1 MTSRPSTKSNSST
14 PDKNIIRYPLKNDYM
29 FRAVFQSRPKA
40 LEGLCRSLLRL
51 SPSDSLH
58 IDLKN
63 PIQLGAAIDNKEFI
77 LDLALTINDNLYLNL
92 EMQLYNDGYWPERS
106 LSYTCR
112 SFDNLNRGTQYKD
125 VLPVLHIGFL
135 DFTLFPEHPEF
146 VAEYK
151 MMNTNPVHHNI
162 FSDKFCIS
170 VVDLTQIERATEED
184 KQYDINLWARV
195 LTAKTWEEVDMM
207 AQDNEYLRETSN
219 AMYELDQDRLIRQ
232 QCQARED
239 FLYWERI
246 KENRNKRT
254 EEQLAAANAE
264 LDRRRTEL
272 TDKDAKLAD
281 KDAELA
287 DKDAKLADKDAELE
301 RQKAKLAA
309 KDAQIAELLAR
320 FGESNQ

>member
-1 MTSRPSTKSNSST
+1 MASTSNELTPST
-14 PDKNIIRYPLKNDYM
+14 PDKNLIRYPLKNDYM

-63 PIQLGAAIDNKEFI
+63 PIQLGETIDSKEFI
-77 LDLALTINDNLYLNL
+77 LDLALIINDSLYLNL

-112 SFDNLNRGTQYKD
+112 SFDNLNRGAKYKD
-125 VLPVLHIGFL
+125 VLPVVHIGFL

-151 MMNTNPVHHNI
+151 MVNTNPQHRYF
-162 FSDKFCIS
+162 FSDKFRIS
-170 VVDLTQIERATEED
+170 VVDLTQIERAAEED
-184 KQYDINLWARV
+184 KRYGIDLWGRV
-195 LTAKTWEEVDMM
+195 LTAKTWEEIDML

-219 AMYELDQDRLIRQ
+219 AMYELDQDLLIRQ

-246 KENRNKRT
+246 KANHTKQVETELAETKVELENQK
-254 EEQLAAANAE
+254 AE
-264 LDRRRTEL
+264 LENQRAEL
-272 TDKDAKLAD
+272 AS

-287 DKDAKLADKDAELE
+287 AKNIELE
-301 RQKAKLAA
+301 KQKNELAA
-309 KDAQIAELLAR
+309 KDALIAELLAKS
-320 FGESNQ
+320 GYDT

>member
-1 MTSRPSTKSNSST
+1 MTSNESTSST
-14 PDKNIIRYPLKNDYM
+14 SDKNIIRYPLKNDYM

-40 LEGLCRSLLRL
+40 LKGLCRSLLRL

-63 PIQLGAAIDNKEFI
+63 PIQLGAAIDNKEFV

-112 SFDNLNRGTQYKD
+112 SFDNLNRGAKYKD

-135 DFTLFPEHPEF
+135 DFTLFPKHPEF

-151 MMNTNPVHHNI
+151 MINTNPLHHNI
-162 FSDKFCIS
+162 FSDKFRIS

-184 KQYDINLWARV
+184 KRYGIDLWGRV
-195 LTAKTWEEVDMM
+195 LTAKTWEEIDML
-207 AQDNEYLRETSN
+207 AKDNEYLRETSN

-239 FLYWERI
+239 FLYWERM
-246 KENRNKRT
+246 KENRAKRM
-254 EEQLAAANAE
+254 EEKIAEQEAE
-264 LDRRRTEL
+264 LAV
-272 TDKDAKLAD
+272 KDAK
-281 KDAELA
+281 
-287 DKDAKLADKDAELE
+287 
-301 RQKAKLAA
+301 
-309 KDAQIAELLAR
+309 IAELLAKLA
-320 FGESNQ
+320 EKAAEDQ

>member
-1 MTSRPSTKSNSST
+1 MTTKANESITST
-14 PDKNIIRYPLKNDYM
+14 PDKNRIRYPLKNDYM

-40 LEGLCRSLLRL
+40 LQGLCRSLLRL

-63 PIQLGAAIDNKEFI
+63 PIQLGAAIDNKEFV
-77 LDLALTINDNLYLNL
+77 LDLALTINNSLYLNL

-112 SFDNLNRGTQYKD
+112 SFDNLNRGAQYKD

-135 DFTLFPEHPEF
+135 DFTLFPKHPEF

-151 MMNTNPVHHNI
+151 MMNTNPEHRYF
-162 FSDKFCIS
+162 FSDKFRIS

-184 KQYDINLWARV
+184 KQCGIDLWARV
-195 LTAKTWEEVDMM
+195 LTAKTWEEINML

-239 FLYWERI
+239 FLYWERM
-246 KENRNKRT
+246 KENRNKRV
-254 EEQLAAANAE
+254 EAE
-264 LDRRRTEL
+264 LAET
-272 TDKDAKLAD
+272 KAKLAN
-281 KDAELA
+281 KDAE
-287 DKDAKLADKDAELE
+287 LADKDAELE
-301 RQKAKLAA
+301 RQKAELAA

-320 FGESNQ
+320 FGEANQ

>member
-1 MTSRPSTKSNSST
+1 
-14 PDKNIIRYPLKNDYM
+14 M

-40 LEGLCRSLLRL
+40 LQGLCRSLLRL

-112 SFDNLNRGTQYKD
+112 SFDNLNRGAGYD
-125 VLPVLHIGFL
+125 EVLPVLHIGFL

-151 MMNTNPVHHNI
+151 MMNSNPVHHNI
-162 FSDKFCIS
+162 FSDKFRIS

-184 KQYDINLWARV
+184 KQYSIDLWARV
-195 LTAKTWEEVDMM
+195 LTAKTWEEIDML
-207 AQDNEYLRETSN
+207 AKDNEYLRETSN

-246 KENRNKRT
+246 KENRNQRIAAELAETKAELAGKDITLENQKAEIENQKT
-254 EEQLAAANAE
+254 EIENQKAEIENQKAELAA
-264 LDRRRTEL
+264 
-272 TDKDAKLAD
+272 
-281 KDAELA
+281 KDAE
-287 DKDAKLADKDAELE
+287 
-301 RQKAKLAA
+301 LAA

-320 FGESNQ
+320 YAKDN

>member
-1 MTSRPSTKSNSST
+1 MTSNTNESTTST
-14 PDKNIIRYPLKNDYM
+14 SDKNIIRYPLKNDYM

-40 LEGLCRSLLRL
+40 LQGLCRSLLRL

-63 PIQLGAAIDNKEFI
+63 PIQLGAAIDNKEFV
-77 LDLALTINDNLYLNL
+77 LDLALTINDSLYLNL

-112 SFDNLNRGTQYKD
+112 SFDNLNRGAGYD
-125 VLPVLHIGFL
+125 EVLPVLHIGFL

-151 MMNTNPVHHNI
+151 MMNTNPAHRNF
-162 FSDKFCIS
+162 FSDKFRIS
-170 VVDLTQIERATEED
+170 VVDLTQIERATDED
-184 KQYDINLWARV
+184 KQYDIDLWARV
-195 LTAKTWEEVDMM
+195 LTAKTWEEIDML

-239 FLYWERI
+239 FLYWERM
-246 KENRNKRT
+246 KENRNKRIET
-254 EEQLAAANAE
+254 ELAETKVKLANKNAE
-264 LDRRRTEL
+264 LAN
-272 TDKDAKLAD
+272 KDS
-281 KDAELA
+281 
-287 DKDAKLADKDAELE
+287 ELE
-301 RQKAKLAA
+301 NQKAEIENQKTEIENQKAELAA
-309 KDAQIAELLAR
+309 KDARIAELLAR
-320 FGESNQ
+320 CGEANQ

>member
-1 MTSRPSTKSNSST
+1 MTTNANESTTST

-51 SPSDSLH
+51 SPSDSVH

-63 PIQLGAAIDNKEFI
+63 PIQLGTAIDNKEFV
-77 LDLALTINDNLYLNL
+77 LDLALTINDSLYLNL

-112 SFDNLNRGTQYKD
+112 SFDNLNRGAKYQD

-151 MMNTNPVHHNI
+151 MLNSNPVHHNI
-162 FSDKFCIS
+162 FSDKFRIS
-170 VVDLTQIERATEED
+170 VVDLTQIERATEAD
-184 KQYDINLWARV
+184 KQYSIDLWARV
-195 LTAKTWEEVDMM
+195 LTATTWEEIDML
-207 AQDNEYLRETSN
+207 AKDNEYLRETSN

-239 FLYWERI
+239 FLYWERM
-246 KENRNKRT
+246 KENRNKRV
-254 EEQLAAANAE
+254 E
-264 LDRRRTEL
+264 
-272 TDKDAKLAD
+272 
-281 KDAELA
+281 AELA
-287 DKDAKLADKDAELE
+287 EAKAELADKDAELE
-301 RQKAKLAA
+301 RQKAELAA

>member
-1 MTSRPSTKSNSST
+1 
-14 PDKNIIRYPLKNDYM
+14 M

-63 PIQLGAAIDNKEFI
+63 PIQLGETIDSKEFV
-77 LDLALTINDNLYLNL
+77 LDLALTINGNLYLNL

-112 SFDNLNRGTQYKD
+112 SYDNLNRGAEYKE

-135 DFTLFPEHPEF
+135 DFTLFPEYPEF
-146 VAEYK
+146 VAEYQL
-151 MMNTNPVHHNI
+151 MNTNPQHHYF
-162 FSDKFCIS
+162 FSDKFRIS
-170 VVDLTQIERATEED
+170 VVNLTQIKRATEED
-184 KQYDINLWARV
+184 KRYGIDLWARV
-195 LTAKTWEEVDMM
+195 LTAKTWEEIDML

-219 AMYELDQDRLIRQ
+219 AMYELDKDRLIRQ

-246 KENRNKRT
+246 KENRNKQM
-254 EEQLAAANAE
+254 EAKIAEQKKELAA
-264 LDRRRTEL
+264 
-272 TDKDAKLAD
+272 

-287 DKDAKLADKDAELE
+287 VKDAE
-301 RQKAKLAA
+301 LAA

-320 FGESNQ
+320 FGESNE

>member
-1 MTSRPSTKSNSST
+1 
-14 PDKNIIRYPLKNDYM
+14 M

-40 LEGLCRSLLRL
+40 LQGLCRSLLRL

-77 LDLALTINDNLYLNL
+77 LDLALTINDSLYLNL

-112 SFDNLNRGTQYKD
+112 SFDNLNRGAEYD
-125 VLPVLHIGFL
+125 EVLPVLHIGFL

-151 MMNTNPVHHNI
+151 MMNINPEHRHF
-162 FSDKFCIS
+162 FSDKFRIS
-170 VVDLTQIERATEED
+170 VVDLTQIERATDED
-184 KQYDINLWARV
+184 KRYDIDLWARV
-195 LTAKTWEEVDMM
+195 LTAKTWEEIDML

-219 AMYELDQDRLIRQ
+219 AMYELDKDRLIRQ

-239 FLYWERI
+239 FLYWERM
-246 KENRNKRT
+246 KENRTKRM
-254 EEQLAAANAE
+254 EAKIAEQE
-264 LDRRRTEL
+264 
-272 TDKDAKLAD
+272 
-281 KDAELA
+281 AELA
-287 DKDAKLADKDAELE
+287 AKDAELE
-301 RQKAKLAA
+301 RQR
-309 KDAQIAELLAR
+309 AELEKLRAQLNT
-320 FGESNQ
+320 SQ

>member
-1 MTSRPSTKSNSST
+1 MTARPSTKSNAST

-51 SPSDSLH
+51 SPSDSVH

-77 LDLALTINDNLYLNL
+77 LDLALTINDSLYLNL

-112 SFDNLNRGTQYKD
+112 SFDNLNRGAKYQD

-151 MMNTNPVHHNI
+151 MMNKNPVHHNI
-162 FSDKFCIS
+162 FSDKFRIS

-184 KQYDINLWARV
+184 KRYDIDLWGRV
-195 LTAKTWEEVDMM
+195 LTAKTWEEIDML

-239 FLYWERI
+239 FLYWERM
-246 KENRNKRT
+246 KENRNKRV
-254 EEQLAAANAE
+254 EAE
-264 LDRRRTEL
+264 LAEAKAKL
-272 TDKDAKLAD
+272 ANKDAELAD

-287 DKDAKLADKDAELE
+287 DKDAELADKDAELE
-301 RQKAKLAA
+301 RQKAELAA

>member
-1 MTSRPSTKSNSST
+1 MTTNANESTTSI

-51 SPSDSLH
+51 SPSDSVH

-63 PIQLGAAIDNKEFI
+63 PIQLGQKIENKEFV
-77 LDLALTINDNLYLNL
+77 LDLALTINDSLYLNL

-112 SFDNLNRGTQYKD
+112 SFDNLNRGTNYQD

-151 MMNTNPVHHNI
+151 MMNTNPLHHNI
-162 FSDKFCIS
+162 FSDKFRIS
-170 VVDLTQIERATEED
+170 VVDLTQIERATEKD
-184 KQYDINLWARV
+184 KQYGIDLWARV
-195 LTAKTWEEVDMM
+195 LTATTWEEIDML
-207 AQDNEYLRETSN
+207 AKDNEYLRETSN

-246 KENRNKRT
+246 KENRNKRV
-254 EEQLAAANAE
+254 EAE
-264 LDRRRTEL
+264 LAEAKAEL
-272 TDKDAKLAD
+272 TAKDAELAD

-301 RQKAKLAA
+301 RQKAELAA

>member
-1 MTSRPSTKSNSST
+1 MTSKTSNQSNHSA
-14 PDKNIIRYPLKNDYM
+14 PDKNLIRYTLKNDYM

-63 PIQLGAAIDNKEFI
+63 PIQLGETIDSKEFI
-77 LDLALTINDNLYLNL
+77 LDLALIINDSLYLNL

-112 SFDNLNRGTQYKD
+112 SFDNLNRGAEYNE

-135 DFTLFPEHPEF
+135 DFTLFPEYPEF
-146 VAEYK
+146 VAEYQL
-151 MMNTNPVHHNI
+151 MNINPQHRYSY
-162 FSDKFCIS
+162 SDKLRIS
-170 VVDLTQIERATEED
+170 VVNLTQIERATEAD
-184 KQYDINLWARV
+184 KQYGIDLWAHV
-195 LTAKTWEEVDMM
+195 LTATTWEEIDML

-219 AMYELDQDRLIRQ
+219 AMYELDKDRLIRQ

-246 KENRNKRT
+246 KANHTKQVETELAETKVELENQK
-254 EEQLAAANAE
+254 AE
-264 LDRRRTEL
+264 LENQRAEL
-272 TDKDAKLAD
+272 AS

-287 DKDAKLADKDAELE
+287 AKNIELDK
-301 RQKAKLAA
+301 QKNELAA
-309 KDAQIAELLAR
+309 KDALIAELLAKS
-320 FGESNQ
+320 GYDT

>member
-1 MTSRPSTKSNSST
+1 MTSTSSELTNST
-14 PDKNIIRYPLKNDYM
+14 PDRNIIRYPLKNDYM

-40 LEGLCRSLLRL
+40 LKGLCRSLLRL
-51 SPSDSLH
+51 SPSDTLH

-63 PIQLGAAIDNKEFI
+63 PIQLGAAIDSKEFV
-77 LDLALTINDNLYLNL
+77 LDLALTINDSLYLNL

-112 SFDNLNRGTQYKD
+112 SFDNLNHGTQYKD

-184 KQYDINLWARV
+184 KQYDIDLWARV
-195 LTAKTWEEVDMM
+195 LTAKTWEEVDML

-239 FLYWERI
+239 FLYWERM
-246 KENRNKRT
+246 KENRTKRM
-254 EEQLAAANAE
+254 EKKIAEQEAELAA
-264 LDRRRTEL
+264 
-272 TDKDAKLAD
+272 
-281 KDAELA
+281 KDAE
-287 DKDAKLADKDAELE
+287 
-301 RQKAKLAA
+301 LAA

-320 FGESNQ
+320 FGEVNQ

>member
-1 MTSRPSTKSNSST
+1 MTSKPSNESNHST
-14 PDKNIIRYPLKNDYM
+14 SDKNLIRYTLKNDYM

-51 SPSDSLH
+51 STSDSLH

-63 PIQLGAAIDNKEFI
+63 PIQLGAAIDNKEFV
-77 LDLALTINDNLYLNL
+77 LDLALTINDSLYLNL

-112 SFDNLNRGTQYKD
+112 SFDNLNRGAKYKD

-146 VAEYK
+146 VADYK
-151 MMNTNPVHHNI
+151 MMNTNPQHRYF
-162 FSDKFCIS
+162 FSDKFRIS
-170 VVDLTQIERATEED
+170 VVNLTQIERATEED
-184 KQYDINLWARV
+184 KQYGIDLWARV
-195 LTAKTWEEVDMM
+195 LTAKTWEEIDML

-219 AMYELDQDRLIRQ
+219 AMYELDQDLLIRQ

-246 KENRNKRT
+246 KANHTKQVESELAEKKA
-254 EEQLAAANAE
+254 ELAA
-264 LDRRRTEL
+264 
-272 TDKDAKLAD
+272 
-281 KDAELA
+281 KDAE
-287 DKDAKLADKDAELE
+287 
-301 RQKAKLAA
+301 LAA

-320 FGESNQ
+320 LDKSNN

>member
-29 FRAVFQSRPKA
+29 FRAVFQSRPTA

-51 SPSDSLH
+51 SPSDSIH

-151 MMNTNPVHHNI
+151 MMNKNPVHHNI
-162 FSDKFCIS
+162 FSDKFRIS

-184 KQYDINLWARV
+184 KRYDIDLWARV
-195 LTAKTWEEVDMM
+195 LTATTWEEIDML
-207 AQDNEYLRETSN
+207 AKDNEYLRETSN

-239 FLYWERI
+239 FLYWERM
-246 KENRNKRT
+246 KENRNKRM
-254 EEQLAAANAE
+254 EAELAEANAE
-264 LDRRRTEL
+264 
-272 TDKDAKLAD
+272 
-281 KDAELA
+281 
-287 DKDAKLADKDAELE
+287 
-301 RQKAKLAA
+301 LAA
-309 KDAQIAELLAR
+309 KDAQIAELLTR
-320 FGESNQ
+320 LGESNE

>member
-1 MTSRPSTKSNSST
+1 MTTKANESTTST
-14 PDKNIIRYPLKNDYM
+14 SDKNLIRYPLKNDYM

-63 PIQLGAAIDNKEFI
+63 PIQLGAAIDNKEFV
-77 LDLALTINDNLYLNL
+77 LDLALTINDSLYLNL

-112 SFDNLNRGTQYKD
+112 SFDNLNRGAQYKD

-146 VAEYK
+146 VAEYQ
-151 MMNTNPVHHNI
+151 MMNINPEHRYF
-162 FSDKFCIS
+162 FSDKFRIS
-170 VVDLTQIERATEED
+170 VVNLTQIERATEKD
-184 KQYDINLWARV
+184 KQYGIDLWARV
-195 LTAKTWEEVDMM
+195 LTATTWEEIDML
-207 AQDNEYLRETSN
+207 AKDNEYLRETSN
-219 AMYELDQDRLIRQ
+219 AMYELDQDLLIRQ

-246 KENRNKRT
+246 K
-254 EEQLAAANAE
+254 ANHTKQVE
-264 LDRRRTEL
+264 
-272 TDKDAKLAD
+272 
-281 KDAELA
+281 AELA
-287 DKDAKLADKDAELE
+287 ATKAE
-301 RQKAKLAA
+301 LAA

-320 FGESNQ
+320 FGESNE

>member
-1 MTSRPSTKSNSST
+1 
-14 PDKNIIRYPLKNDYM
+14 M

-40 LEGLCRSLLRL
+40 LQGLCRSLLRL

-77 LDLALTINDNLYLNL
+77 LDLALTINDSLYLNL

-112 SFDNLNRGTQYKD
+112 SFDNLNRGAEYD
-125 VLPVLHIGFL
+125 EVLPVLHIGFL

-151 MMNTNPVHHNI
+151 MMNINPEHRHF
-162 FSDKFCIS
+162 FSDKFRIS
-170 VVDLTQIERATEED
+170 VVDLTQIERATDED
-184 KQYDINLWARV
+184 KRYDIDLWARV
-195 LTAKTWEEVDMM
+195 LTAKTWEEIDML

-219 AMYELDQDRLIRQ
+219 AMYELDKDRLIRQ

-239 FLYWERI
+239 FLYWERM
-246 KENRNKRT
+246 KENRTKRM
-254 EEQLAAANAE
+254 EAKIAEQE
-264 LDRRRTEL
+264 
-272 TDKDAKLAD
+272 
-281 KDAELA
+281 AELA
-287 DKDAKLADKDAELE
+287 AKDAELE
-301 RQKAKLAA
+301 RQR
-309 KDAQIAELLAR
+309 AELERQRAELEKLRAQLNT
-320 FGESNQ
+320 SQ

>member
-1 MTSRPSTKSNSST
+1 
-14 PDKNIIRYPLKNDYM
+14 M

-51 SPSDSLH
+51 PPSDSLQ
-58 IDLKN
+58 IELKN
-63 PIQLGAAIDNKEFI
+63 PIQLGETIDSKEFV
-77 LDLALTINDNLYLNL
+77 LDLALTINNSLFLNL

-112 SFDNLNRGTQYKD
+112 SFDNLNHGTGYD
-125 VLPVLHIGFL
+125 AVMPVLHIGFL

-146 VAEYK
+146 VSEYQL
-151 MMNTNPVHHNI
+151 MNISPQHRYSY
-162 FSDKFCIS
+162 SDKFRIA
-170 VVDLTQIERATEED
+170 VVNLTQIERATEED
-184 KQYDINLWARV
+184 KRYGIDLWARI
-195 LTAKTWEEVDMM
+195 LTATTWEEVEMLD
-207 AQDNEYLRETSN
+207 QNNEYLRETSN

-246 KENRNKRT
+246 KENRNKRV
-254 EEQLAAANAE
+254 EAE
-264 LDRRRTEL
+264 LAEAKAEL
-272 TDKDAKLAD
+272 TA

-301 RQKAKLAA
+301 RQKAELAA

>member
-1 MTSRPSTKSNSST
+1 MTSKKLNESNHSTS
-14 PDKNIIRYPLKNDYM
+14 DKNLIRYPLKNDYM

-51 SPSDSLH
+51 PPSDSLH

-63 PIQLGAAIDNKEFI
+63 PIQLGETIDSKEFV
-77 LDLALTINDNLYLNL
+77 LDLALTINDSLYLNL

-112 SFDNLNRGTQYKD
+112 SYDNLNRGAEYKE

-135 DFTLFPEHPEF
+135 DFTLFPEYPEF
-146 VAEYK
+146 VAEYQL
-151 MMNTNPVHHNI
+151 MNINPQHRYSY
-162 FSDKFCIS
+162 SDKLRIS
-170 VVDLTQIERATEED
+170 VVNLTQIERATEED
-184 KQYDINLWARV
+184 KRYGIDLWARV
-195 LTAKTWEEVDMM
+195 LAAKTWEEIDML

-219 AMYELDQDRLIRQ
+219 AMYELDKDRLIRQ

-246 KENRNKRT
+246 K
-254 EEQLAAANAE
+254 ANHTKQVE
-264 LDRRRTEL
+264 
-272 TDKDAKLAD
+272 
-281 KDAELA
+281 AELA
-287 DKDAKLADKDAELE
+287 ATKAE
-301 RQKAKLAA
+301 LAA

-320 FGESNQ
+320 FGESNE

>member
-1 MTSRPSTKSNSST
+1 MTTKANESITST
-14 PDKNIIRYPLKNDYM
+14 PDKNRIRYPLKNDYM

-40 LEGLCRSLLRL
+40 LQGLCRSLLRL

-63 PIQLGAAIDNKEFI
+63 PIQLGAAIDNKEFV
-77 LDLALTINDNLYLNL
+77 LDLALTINNSLYLNL

-112 SFDNLNRGTQYKD
+112 SFDNLNRGAQYKD

-162 FSDKFCIS
+162 FSDKFRIS

-184 KQYDINLWARV
+184 KQYDIDLWARV
-195 LTAKTWEEVDMM
+195 LTATTWEEIDML
-207 AQDNEYLRETSN
+207 AKDNEYLRETSN

-246 KENRNKRT
+246 KENRNKRV
-254 EEQLAAANAE
+254 EAELANAKAELANKNAE
-264 LDRRRTEL
+264 LEQQ
-272 TDKDAKLAD
+272 K
-281 KDAELA
+281 AELA
-287 DKDAKLADKDAELE
+287 KLRA
-301 RQKAKLAA
+301 
-309 KDAQIAELLAR
+309 LLD
-320 FGESNQ
+320 SKQ